1 MDRRQLVSS
10 AAAAAAGLVLA
21 RTATAQPQSAV
32 EASNFNRIRNAGAL
46 RVAVMRGQEP
56 YYHKDIAAESW
67 SGACVDMANDIARV
81 MRVNAELVETANW
94 NTNVLDLQS
103 GKVDL
108 IFGVS
113 PTPERA
119 LVFDLPSPVFMNFY
133 TVVGRK
139 GFPRVARWEE
149 LNKPQITVAVD
160 LGSGQEAIAKRVLPK
175 ATIRS
180 FRDHD
185 EMLLG
190 LSTGKHD
197 CCLLAILLAMKA
209 VSKVPTLGD
218 YSVPRPF
225 LAAASCMAV
234 RIDSDKRFRDFLS
247 AWATYNR
254 STGMIREWV
263 GKALS
268 AMGID
273 PSTIP
278 PEVEI

>member
-1 MDRRQLVSS
+1 MNRRQLISS
-10 AAAAAAGLVLA
+10 AALASASFALGGVSSVRAQGAA
-21 RTATAQPQSAV
+21 
-32 EASNFNRIRNAGAL
+32 EASNFNRIRDAGVL
-46 RVAVMRGQEP
+46 KVAVMRGQEP
-56 YYHKDIAAESW
+56 YYHKDLATNAW

-81 MRVNAELVETANW
+81 MRAKLELVETANW

-103 GKVDL
+103 AKVDL

-119 LVFDLPSPVFMNFY
+119 MVFDLPSPVFMNFY
-133 TVVGRK
+133 TLVGKK
-139 GFPRVARWEE
+139 GFPKVARWEE
-149 LNKPQITVAVD
+149 INKPEITVAVD
-160 LGSGQEAIAKRVLPK
+160 LGSGQEAIAKRVLSK
-175 ATIRS
+175 ATIKS

-190 LSTGKHD
+190 VSTGKLD

-209 VSKVPTLGD
+209 TSKVPNLGD

-234 RIDSDKRFRDFLS
+234 RVDNDKRFRDFLS

-263 GKALS
+263 GKGLL